1 MHKGIAVRD
10 SSQALLLGAIA
21 SILFGLTGLSCP
33 ASRSSESLSPFA
45 LKSSRSIPTEEK
57 FIDKTGEVAFEPGPN
72 VTLGER
78 FSDGLLIVNS
88 SEGRGINFNNGRTQ
102 YWNRE
107 GELAFDATF
116 GDGFS
121 SSEGL
126 CPVMTLQKWGYAD
139 HTGKI
144 VIPCTYFRV
153 APFHEGRAA
162 VETREGWGYIDRT
175 GLLVI
180 KPRYKN
186 CLPFS
191 EGLAAVELDK
201 KIGYIDSDGKMV
213 IPPSYSRA
221 RSFTEGLA
229 RVGIRKGKEVP
240 AGGFINKTGKTVIDL
255 NVLKSRAIQEPFIPA
270 FINMDESTLD
280 VDGLIIGR
288 GRSPNEDKDFHEGLL
303 PLELGEGFGYID
315 GKGKIQIEPKFT
327 KALRFSEGLAAVSD
341 GKKFGFIDKKG
352 KYVITPIYTIAKSFN
367 EGLAA
372 VSTDGNKFGF
382 IDKKGTLV
390 IPEKFLTAGQFRN
403 ELAKVEVEKQ

>member
-1 MHKGIAVRD
+1 MRD
-10 SSQALLLGAIA
+10 RSQTLILSAIA
-21 SILFGLTGLSCP
+21 SIVLGLTGLSCP
-33 ASRSSESLSPFA
+33 ASRSSESLSPFS
-45 LKSSRSIPTEEK
+45 LKSATSIPTEEN
-57 FIDKTGEVAFEPGPN
+57 FIDKAGNVAFEPGPN
-72 VTLGER
+72 VTLGEQ
-78 FSDGLLIVNS
+78 FSEGLLIVNS
-88 SEGRGINFNNGRTQ
+88 SEGRGINCNNGRTQ

-126 CPVMTLQKWGYAD
+126 CPVATQQEWGYAD

-144 VIPCTYFRV
+144 IIPCTYFRV
-153 APFHEGRAA
+153 TPFHEGRAA

-175 GLLVI
+175 GAFVI

-229 RVGIRKGKEVP
+229 RVGTRKGKELP
-240 AGGFINKTGKTVIDL
+240 SGGFINKTGKTVIDFS
-255 NVLKSRAIQEPFIPA
+255 VLKSKAIYEPFIPA
-270 FINMDESTLD
+270 FISMDESTLD
-280 VDGLIIGR
+280 VDGLTIGR

-303 PLELGEGFGYID
+303 PLELGEGFGYIN
-315 GKGKIQIEPKFT
+315 GEGKIQIQPKFT
-327 KALRFSEGLAAVSD
+327 KAFRFSEGLAAVSD
-341 GKKFGFIDKKG
+341 GKKFGFIDKEG
-352 KYVITPIYTIAKSFN
+352 KYAIAPIYTIAKSFS
-367 EGLAA
+367 EGLAS
-372 VSTDGNKFGF
+372 VSTDGKKFGF
-382 IDKKGTLV
+382 INKQGTLV
-390 IPEKFLTAGQFRN
+390 IPEKFLNAGKFRN
-403 ELAKVEVEKQ
+403 ELAKVEVEK